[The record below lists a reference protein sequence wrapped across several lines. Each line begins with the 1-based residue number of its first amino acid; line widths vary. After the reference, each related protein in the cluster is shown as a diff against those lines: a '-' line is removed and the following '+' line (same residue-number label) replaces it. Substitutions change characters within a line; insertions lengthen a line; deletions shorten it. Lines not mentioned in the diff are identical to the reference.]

1 MLNKTAYLL
10 ENGDVQP
17 GFAILKQREYCKR
30 VAHML
35 EKHGKRPGLWIHDTH
50 ALMVPYL
57 AFADVSMDG
66 EDHPVSEL
74 SNDFI
79 DQWSFE
85 RLRAG
90 ARGTK
95 IGTIP
100 FWLPLVRANPR
111 TTDPAIITKLSRT
124 MIGPLMLHD
133 YITYYTWAGWDKETV
148 STLQKVKLDFGIGDD
163 SVTFHPYWNNANEVQ
178 SSSEDIYASFYRNK
192 QTLLV
197 TVVNKSRRDENAVL
211 TLNTSKLGLSDPVVI
226 NTETGESI
234 LCKDG
239 KVSFELPY
247 HDFALLKITDRTAG
261 R

>member
-1 MLNKTAYLL
+1 
-10 ENGDVQP
+10 
-17 GFAILKQREYCKR
+17 
-30 VAHML
+30 
-35 EKHGKRPGLWIHDTH
+35 
-50 ALMVPYL
+50 
-57 AFADVSMDG
+57 
-66 EDHPVSEL
+66 
-74 SNDFI
+74 
-79 DQWSFE
+79 
-85 RLRAG
+85 
-90 ARGTK
+90 
-95 IGTIP
+95 
-100 FWLPLVRANPR
+100 
-111 TTDPAIITKLSRT
+111 